1 MNIAVDFDGT
11 IVEDRFPAIGPE
23 LPFAV
28 ETLRMLQKDQHR
40 IILWTVREG
49 DTLREAVEWCRKR
62 GLEFYAVNKDF
73 PEENIELNE
82 QFSRKLKA
90 DVFIDDRQVGGLL
103 DWGQIYRM
111 ITENLTVRSFVRDE
125 LRRTLA
131 DHQPPKKK
139 HWWNKLF

>member
-28 ETLRMLQKDQHR
+28 ETLRMLQNDQHR

-111 ITENLTVRSFVRDE
+111 ITENLTVRAFVRDE

>member
-111 ITENLTVRSFVRDE
+111 ITENLTVRAFVRDE

-131 DHQPPKKK
+131 DHQPPKKE

>member
-49 DTLREAVEWCRKR
+49 DTLSEAVEWCRKR

-111 ITENLTVRSFVRDE
+111 ITENLTVRAFVRDE

>member
-111 ITENLTVRSFVRDE
+111 ITENLTVRAFVRDE

-139 HWWNKLF
+139 HWWIKLF

>member
-111 ITENLTVRSFVRDE
+111 ITENLTVRAFVRDE

>member
-111 ITENLTVRSFVRDE
+111 ITENLPVRSFVRDE

>member
-73 PEENIELNE
+73 PEENIALNE

-111 ITENLTVRSFVRDE
+111 ITENLTVRAFVRDE

>member
-111 ITENLTVRSFVRDE
+111 ITENLTIRAFVRDE